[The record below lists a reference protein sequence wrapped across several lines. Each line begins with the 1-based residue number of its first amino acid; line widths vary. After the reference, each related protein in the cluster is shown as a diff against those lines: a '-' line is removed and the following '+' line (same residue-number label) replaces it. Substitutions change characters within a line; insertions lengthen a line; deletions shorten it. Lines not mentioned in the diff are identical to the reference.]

1 MSDAGAAAEAP
12 EHTLA
17 SPQDLLTMLACPE
30 DWGFLPRVWVA
41 LSAPE
46 ELVSRR
52 PEHTLAGRLQM
63 KSNVL
68 KRLASDAGLWGKAG
82 LLPKAGVP
90 KRLAEAR
97 IRSELEPLRF
107 RVEKDTTYNAWWLRY
122 TAPDDDDTSI

>member
-30 DWGFLPRVWVA
+30 DWGFLPCVWVA

-68 KRLASDAGLWGKAG
+68 KRLASDAGLWGKARTYHLHVSLHLLQAHTCH
-82 LLPKAGVP
+82 LLPTEG
-90 KRLAEAR
+90 
-97 IRSELEPLRF
+97 S
-107 RVEKDTTYNAWWLRY
+107 
-122 TAPDDDDTSI
+122 S